1 VCIAVGPDGHPG
13 GVSSSSG
20 EYRQVAAVRRTLG
33 RRSTGEA
40 RPLPYDAAPL
50 WLPLLLLTLSLVL
63 LTVGAEVLVRGSS
76 ALAMRAGVSA
86 FFVGMTVVGFGTS
99 TPELATSVF
108 AALDGAPEISIGN
121 VVGSNIANLLLVLGA
136 VALLRPVPV
145 MAKSLNAEI
154 LLLAGVTALPWLA
167 LATGSVIPRWMG
179 MLFVIG
185 LVAFIGWSYRAS
197 RDEPPAVQ
205 AEAPTLPEGWRGG
218 WTVNILLTVVGIAIL
233 VGSSRLLVDSAVELA
248 ELWSVPPLVIGLTV
262 VAFGTSA
269 PELVTSLVAS
279 WRGKDDLGLG
289 NLIGSGIFNVLGI
302 LGLTAI
308 VVPVPIEPQVFR
320 FDLVVATMAPLLVLP
335 LARSGRV
342 ISRTEGGLLFGAF
355 VLYTVAL
362 YAGWPQSLLGG

>member
-1 VCIAVGPDGHPG
+1 V
-13 GVSSSSG
+13 
-20 EYRQVAAVRRTLG
+20 
-33 RRSTGEA
+33 
-40 RPLPYDAAPL
+40 
-50 WLPLLLLTLSLVL
+50 WLPLLLLIVSLAL
-63 LTVGAEVLVRGSS
+63 LTVGAQILVRGSS
-76 ALAMRAGVSA
+76 ALALRAGVSA

-99 TPELATSVF
+99 APELATSVF

-145 MAKSLNAEI
+145 LAKSIAPEI
-154 LLLAGVTALPWLA
+154 LLLAAVTALPFAA
-167 LATGSVIPRWMG
+167 LATGGTIPRWMG
-179 MLFVIG
+179 GLFVIG
-185 LVAFIGWSYRAS
+185 LVVFIGWSYRS
-197 RDEPPAVQ
+197 GREEPAEVQ

-218 WTVNILLTVVGIAIL
+218 WTVNLLLTVVGIGIL

-302 LGLTAI
+302 LGTTAV

-320 FDLVVATMAPLLVLP
+320 FDLPVAILAPVLVLP

-342 ISRTEGGLLFGAF
+342 ISRIEGGLLLGLFI
-355 VLYTVAL
+355 LYTVAL
-362 YAGWPQSLLGG
+362 YAGWPQALLGV